1 MAGRVSNFSIHN
13 PEMEVQWEQWK
24 RVWGKT
30 GGPIHDL
37 ESEVTG
43 LETALEENTR
53 LKAKHYT
60 ERVRLERVV
69 YDACAAAGCPTENL
83 VETIQKLQTMI
94 PGEGLEWLKSQLNIL
109 WETNKRLRTERD
121 EVKRNLAEQLDLDRM
136 QNETSAQKELERLID
151 QALLEL
157 REQNGL
163 AAHMERVRASQI
175 QTSLNEVKAALENW
189 TKLARWVDETF
200 GFESGT
206 ACPVHIKTMLMD
218 FRNRPKKDSW
228 GGDDRYPAL
237 RKGLQTALNST
248 NPIFS
253 DADLLHQVRQMINRL
268 AVMAIDGGEECVS
281 LRREIGQLK
290 FKLQCMQTE
299 LQEVLNG
306 IKKP

>member
-1 MAGRVSNFSIHN
+1 MKTEIIENALRQAFLAGRASNYGEMGSDQEDQWRRWREFSSHSKYSDQ
-13 PEMEVQWEQWK
+13 PFGCVHE
-24 RVWGKT
+24 
-30 GGPIHDL
+30 L
-37 ESEVTG
+37 ESEVRG
-43 LETALEENTR
+43 LER
-53 LKAKHYT
+53 L
-60 ERVRLERVV
+60 VS
-69 YDACAAAGCPTENL
+69 DACVAAGCPAENL
-83 VETIQKLQTMI
+83 VETIQKLQTMV
-94 PGEGLEWLKSQLNIL
+94 PGDGLEWLKSQLSIL

-121 EVKRNLAEQLDLDRM
+121 EVNRNLAEQLDLDRV